1 MKIKSGVK
9 PSLPPVPGGT
19 YLAVCVYSIAV
30 GEQLCEFKDK
40 GKTYNNQVML
50 GFELSGVDIEID
62 GKKEARTLGR
72 TFNIAKSK
80 NSALRKFVGAWQAR
94 EFTDEEFLELDTNDL
109 VGKTAMLNVVLNESG
124 EYANIEGCFQIPA
137 GFPQPVPTL
146 PLIRFD
152 MEPWDQAAFEAL
164 PEWAQARVKKSTEWQ
179 KEHAPTDAIVAPGA
193 APGMPLQG
201 VVNGGRIATA
211 PPLAVPRN
219 DGSLV
224 WGAAV
229 VGGAVGNPPVSPL
242 QRGEGSVGSAVG
254 GTGGNPQSA
263 VPTAPFQGGGIPQ
276 SAPLTA

>member
-19 YLAVCVYSIAV
+19 YLAVCVYSIAI

-40 GKTYNNQVML
+40 GKSYNNQVML
-50 GFELSGVDIEID
+50 GFELSGVEIEID

-109 VGKTAMLNVVLNESG
+109 VGKPAMLNVVLNESG
-124 EYANIEGCFQIPA
+124 EYANIEGVFQIPA

-164 PEWAQARVKKSTEWQ
+164 PEWAQARVKKSTEWM

-193 APGMPLQG
+193 AAAAMHNLAQQIQG
-201 VVNGGRIATA
+201 QTV
-211 PPLAVPRN
+211 
-219 DGSLV
+219 
-224 WGAAV
+224 
-229 VGGAVGNPPVSPL
+229 
-242 QRGEGSVGSAVG
+242 VGSAVVGTGNPSPTVMVAGAAVDG
-254 GTGGNPQSA
+254 GTGG
-263 VPTAPFQGGGIPQ
+263 VPF
-276 SAPLTA
+276 